1 MEDSDTETDVC
12 CLPLTTPCL
21 RFGGT
26 PQAKR
31 PVLSARMCPTGPDLA
46 SGGLDMAHF
55 GLERFRQSNHAPSIK
70 FQTRFQNSKFAFH
83 ELPRR
88 PSLLPGAPCP
98 TCMGPHALP

>member
-1 MEDSDTETDVC
+1 MDDSDTETDVFC
-12 CLPLTTPCL
+12 PLLTTHFL
-21 RFGGT
+21 LFGGT

-55 GLERFRQSNHAPSIK
+55 GLERFRQSNDAQSIK
-70 FQTRFQNSKFAFH
+70 FQSRFQNNTFAFH

-88 PSLLPGAPCP
+88 PPLLPGAPCP